1 MANANLPQNKVN
13 PLYGDPNYRK
23 VIELL
28 AEHKGIN
35 EDFLAA
41 LKADRDRLLKE
52 EEARMKKTRDK
63 HKRKKVK
70 A

>member
-52 EEARMKKTRDK
+52 EEARMKKIRDK

>member
-28 AEHKGIN
+28 TEHKGIN

-41 LKADRDRLLKE
+41 LKEDRDRKFKE
-52 EEARMKKTRDK
+52 EEAKIKKIRDK
-63 HKRKKVK
+63 HKRKKEAV
-70 A
+70 